1 MDEATRAALIAV
13 RDRYLDLTVG
23 EVLQMPPLAYE
34 LVCGALADGRPCVA
48 VDLATAIL
56 AEVEA

>member
-1 MDEATRAALIAV
+1 MDKATRAALEAV

-23 EVLQMPPLAYE
+23 EVMQLPELAYH
-34 LVCGALADGRPCVA
+34 LVCVALAEGRPCVA